1 VNAGSDTTI
10 AALGL
15 TLATTTNGTDLVG
28 TIGGVAGTASGNTLK
43 GAVGTSASG
52 LTLDISST
60 TGGTVTVSNGVAD
73 QLDALLSSLLG
84 DDNVLDSR
92 ITSLNTRISEIGD
105 ERTAAERRLT
115 AIEKRYR
122 AQFNALDSL
131 LNELNS
137 TGSFI
142 SDQLANIPLPGKT
155 KK

>member
-1 VNAGSDTTI
+1 
-10 AALGL
+10 
-15 TLATTTNGTDLVG
+15 
-28 TIGGVAGTASGNTLK
+28 
-43 GAVGTSASG
+43 
-52 LTLDISST
+52 
-60 TGGTVTVSNGVAD
+60 
-73 QLDALLSSLLG
+73 LLG